1 VRTTITCSLRNPTP
15 INPIFL
21 TDFYDSGNNKKYS
34 PLIFVPLFLRSLAN
48 SFIIESAAHVYAQPK
63 GGYVKVEEILAGID
77 QEIARLQHARN
88 LLAGD
93 QPRRGRPRGSTS
105 AKKATKAVKTA
116 KPAGRKK
123 RKLSAEGRKRIAEA
137 MRKRWAERKKATA
150 GK

>member
-1 VRTTITCSLRNPTP
+1 M
-15 INPIFL
+15 
-21 TDFYDSGNNKKYS
+21 
-34 PLIFVPLFLRSLAN
+34 
-48 SFIIESAAHVYAQPK
+48 
-63 GGYVKVEEILAGID
+63 KVEEILAGID

-105 AKKATKAVKTA
+105 KKTVKAAKTVKPTA
-116 KPAGRKK
+116 RKK

-137 MRKRWAERKKATA
+137 MRKRWAERKKAAA

>member
-1 VRTTITCSLRNPTP
+1 MG
-15 INPIFL
+15 L
-21 TDFYDSGNNKKYS
+21 TSHFYALSN
-34 PLIFVPLFLRSLAN
+34 
-48 SFIIESAAHVYAQPK
+48 

-105 AKKATKAVKTA
+105 KKAAKAVKVG
-116 KPAGRKK
+116 KPGRKK
-123 RKLSAEGRKRIAEA
+123 RKLSAEGRKRIADA

>member
-1 VRTTITCSLRNPTP
+1 MS
-15 INPIFL
+15 
-21 TDFYDSGNNKKYS
+21 
-34 PLIFVPLFLRSLAN
+34 
-48 SFIIESAAHVYAQPK
+48 K

-105 AKKATKAVKTA
+105 KKTA
-116 KPAGRKK
+116 KAAKTVKPTPRKK

-137 MRKRWAERKKATA
+137 MRKRWAERKKAA
-150 GK
+150 SGK

>member
-1 VRTTITCSLRNPTP
+1 MS
-15 INPIFL
+15 
-21 TDFYDSGNNKKYS
+21 
-34 PLIFVPLFLRSLAN
+34 
-48 SFIIESAAHVYAQPK
+48 E
-63 GGYVKVEEILAGID
+63 GGYVKVEDILAGID

-105 AKKATKAVKTA
+105 AKKATKAVKAT
-116 KPAGRKK
+116 KSVGRKK

>member
-1 VRTTITCSLRNPTP
+1 
-15 INPIFL
+15 
-21 TDFYDSGNNKKYS
+21 
-34 PLIFVPLFLRSLAN
+34 LIFVLNFAHCGKFLHNRLRFA
-48 SFIIESAAHVYAQPK
+48 FPCVVK

-105 AKKATKAVKTA
+105 AKKATRSAVA
-116 KPAGRKK
+116 KPAKSTGRKK
-123 RKLSAEGRKRIAEA
+123 RRLSAEGRKRIAEA
-137 MRKRWAERKKATA
+137 MRKRWAERKKTA

>member
-1 VRTTITCSLRNPTP
+1 
-15 INPIFL
+15 
-21 TDFYDSGNNKKYS
+21 
-34 PLIFVPLFLRSLAN
+34 
-48 SFIIESAAHVYAQPK
+48 
-63 GGYVKVEEILAGID
+63 VKVEDILAGID
-77 QEIARLQHARN
+77 QEIARLQHARS

-105 AKKATKAVKTA
+105 TKKAAKAA
-116 KPAGRKK
+116 KPAKSTGRKK

>member
-1 VRTTITCSLRNPTP
+1 M
-15 INPIFL
+15 
-21 TDFYDSGNNKKYS
+21 DFARI
-34 PLIFVPLFLRSLAN
+34 L
-48 SFIIESAAHVYAQPK
+48 YAMTK

-77 QEIARLQHARN
+77 QEIARLQNARN

-105 AKKATKAVKTA
+105 KKAAKATKAVKTA
-116 KPAGRKK
+116 NPTGRKK

-137 MRKRWAERKKATA
+137 MRKRWAERKKTTA

>member
-1 VRTTITCSLRNPTP
+1 MS
-15 INPIFL
+15 
-21 TDFYDSGNNKKYS
+21 
-34 PLIFVPLFLRSLAN
+34 
-48 SFIIESAAHVYAQPK
+48 K

-77 QEIARLQHARN
+77 QEIARLQHART

-105 AKKATKAVKTA
+105 KKAAKAVKTA
-116 KPAGRKK
+116 KPTARKK
-123 RKLSAEGRKRIAEA
+123 RKLSAEGRKRIADA

>member
-1 VRTTITCSLRNPTP
+1 
-15 INPIFL
+15 
-21 TDFYDSGNNKKYS
+21 
-34 PLIFVPLFLRSLAN
+34 
-48 SFIIESAAHVYAQPK
+48 
-63 GGYVKVEEILAGID
+63 VKVEEILAGID
-77 QEIARLQHARN
+77 QEIARLQNARN
-88 LLAGD
+88 LLAGE

-105 AKKATKAVKTA
+105 AKKATATKAVKTP

>member
-1 VRTTITCSLRNPTP
+1 MS
-15 INPIFL
+15 
-21 TDFYDSGNNKKYS
+21 
-34 PLIFVPLFLRSLAN
+34 
-48 SFIIESAAHVYAQPK
+48 K

-105 AKKATKAVKTA
+105 KKAAKATRTA
-116 KPAGRKK
+116 KPTAHKK

-137 MRKRWAERKKATA
+137 MRKRWAERKKTAA

>member
-1 VRTTITCSLRNPTP
+1 M
-15 INPIFL
+15 
-21 TDFYDSGNNKKYS
+21 
-34 PLIFVPLFLRSLAN
+34 
-48 SFIIESAAHVYAQPK
+48 
-63 GGYVKVEEILAGID
+63 KVEDILAGID
-77 QEIARLQHARN
+77 QEIARLQHARS

-105 AKKATKAVKTA
+105 AKKAAKTV
-116 KPAGRKK
+116 KPAKSSGRKK

>member
-1 VRTTITCSLRNPTP
+1 VATH
-15 INPIFL
+15 
-21 TDFYDSGNNKKYS
+21 FYALSN
-34 PLIFVPLFLRSLAN
+34 
-48 SFIIESAAHVYAQPK
+48 

-105 AKKATKAVKTA
+105 KKAAKAVKVA
-116 KPAGRKK
+116 KPAARKK
-123 RKLSAEGRKRIAEA
+123 RKLSAEGRKRIADA